1 MKLIIILFFFFT
13 LTAYADNDTLRVK
26 TSAVCETCKE
36 ALEHNLSFE
45 KGVKS
50 SHLDLDTKII
60 TVVYNNE
67 KTNPEKIKTAIV
79 KTGYDADSLKA
90 DERAFKKLP
99 ECCKHPELM
108 K

>member
-1 MKLIIILFFFFT
+1 MRAVIILFFFFT
-13 LTAYADNDTLRVK
+13 VKSYAGNDTLRIK

-36 ALEHNLSFE
+36 AIEHNLSFE

-50 SHLDLDTKII
+50 SSLDLDTKII
-60 TVVYNNE
+60 TVVFNKE
-67 KTNPEKIKTAIV
+67 KTNPEKIRAAIV

-90 DERAFKKLP
+90 DERAFNKLP
-99 ECCKHPELM
+99 DCCKNPELM